1 MASPKP
7 KIEEIPMAVTS
18 LRQSLGEKFILIG
31 GAGLV
36 CLGSER
42 ITSDID
48 LLFSSESVARV
59 ALTLDQTQGVTR
71 RAGAIYSRG
80 GGTEFPV
87 DILERII
94 GDKTYQDLEPFTVTI
109 LGGIRTLDYPISL
122 GIKIRCWYMRSETGP
137 GLLKKESDLM
147 DIAFICNKMQGMG
160 RVVGAAEA
168 KAIPIGCYNMLL
180 AKTDLERNGK
190 LEVFLAV
197 GGDKFQVP
205 WEDDTEEQ
213 REYYMM
219 EMASEEENDAEE
231 AEGGD
236 AIE

>member
-1 MASPKP
+1 
-7 KIEEIPMAVTS
+7 
-18 LRQSLGEKFILIG
+18 
-31 GAGLV
+31 
-36 CLGSER
+36 
-42 ITSDID
+42 
-48 LLFSSESVARV
+48 
-59 ALTLDQTQGVTR
+59 
-71 RAGAIYSRG
+71 
-80 GGTEFPV
+80 
-87 DILERII
+87 
-94 GDKTYQDLEPFTVTI
+94 
-109 LGGIRTLDYPISL
+109 
-122 GIKIRCWYMRSETGP
+122 MRSETGP

-147 DIAFICNKMQGMG
+147 DIVFICNKMQGMG
-160 RVVGAAEA
+160 RVVDAVEA

-219 EMASEEENDAEE
+219 EMASEEEDDAEE